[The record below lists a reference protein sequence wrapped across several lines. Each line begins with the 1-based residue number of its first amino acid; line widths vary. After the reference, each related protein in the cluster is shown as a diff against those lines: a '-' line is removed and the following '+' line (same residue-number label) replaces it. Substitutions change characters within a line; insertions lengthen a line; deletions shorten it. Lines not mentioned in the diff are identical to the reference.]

1 MRRREASSSHNTIM
15 PLNIVCSVLECCGW
29 LLFTCHPK
37 DNENIMFDYYRGE
50 LGTRKDTTDVCE
62 TKYFKLISKYH

>member
-1 MRRREASSSHNTIM
+1 
-15 PLNIVCSVLECCGW
+15 
-29 LLFTCHPK
+29 
-37 DNENIMFDYYRGE
+37 MFDYYRGE